1 MPTCR
6 AGCSKQKNA
15 LIPARKALRGGSG
28 QKKASFPA
36 RNGIPTA
43 SEQKNA
49 PNPARKVLRGGSGQK
64 KVSFPARN
72 GMPTACRAGKHLNS
86 CAEGAPE
93 TSGAYVHIEVR
104 FVDARMQSV

>member
-1 MPTCR
+1 MIQRNATIIYSGFFIGMDSCR
-6 AGCSKQKNA
+6 LS
-15 LIPARKALRGGSG
+15 GGNRA
-28 QKKASFPA
+28 Q
-36 RNGIPTA
+36 I
-43 SEQKNA
+43 
-49 PNPARKVLRGGSGQK
+49 PARKVLRGGSGQK